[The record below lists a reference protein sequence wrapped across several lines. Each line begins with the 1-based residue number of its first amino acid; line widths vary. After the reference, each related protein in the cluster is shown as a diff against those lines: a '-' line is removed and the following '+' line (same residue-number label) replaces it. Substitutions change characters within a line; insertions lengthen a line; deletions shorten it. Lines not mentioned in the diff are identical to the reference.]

1 MVFCLFDGFKPH
13 FQPYFSYIVAE
24 DQEKITDLSQVTD
37 KQDYMLF
44 LYFSLF
50 KNIFSEFI
58 EQEFKTLFKD
68 PLTLYFS
75 FSSIEIQA

>member
-1 MVFCLFDGFKPH
+1 MPLSTIFQLFRGSQFYWWRKP
-13 FQPYFSYIVAE
+13 E
-24 DQEKITDLSQVTD
+24 DPEKITDLSQVTD

-44 LYFSLF
+44 LYLSLF